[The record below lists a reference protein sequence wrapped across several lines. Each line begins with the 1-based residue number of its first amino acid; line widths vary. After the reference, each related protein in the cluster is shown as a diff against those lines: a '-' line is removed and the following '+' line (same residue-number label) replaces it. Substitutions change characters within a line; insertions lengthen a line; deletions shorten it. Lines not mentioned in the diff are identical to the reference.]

1 MHLPCPQILFETS
14 YGVRQ
19 ATYSVKSSP
28 WNIMSKRLE
37 AYDAAYGNF
46 SNKVLQQVRKEAF
59 GDDIGQNSWILP
71 TRVIS

>member
-1 MHLPCPQILFETS
+1 
-14 YGVRQ
+14 
-19 ATYSVKSSP
+19 
-28 WNIMSKRLE
+28 MSKRVE